1 MTAGSQT
8 PYLLG
13 LLSERDATRYL
24 TTPVLQGVE
33 RMPRLALDKACTP
46 LDDES
51 RWEAGPVRELID
63 EAMER
68 FDGEK
73 TTQADA
79 WLAPRLHAMM
89 RMNRREAADSR
100 RWNFLA
106 LRLAPDYVLWRNS
119 PKATKRNPVPQVNRA
134 HFVGPYHKQ
143 TFSRLWWAAE
153 LFRNG
158 PDYGPVEVACGNQE
172 SFNTVLRLEI
182 IYHQATAQTMIKLMQ
197 EGAVRKGRP
206 LNGLAKAIN
215 SAGSTLLFDVLAP
228 DPPWDGRA
236 HDMWVKDAASAFVQY
251 DALPEGPD
259 DGSVTDRDVDA
270 LLPLFRELF
279 ATADIRGEKPAES
292 E

>member
-1 MTAGSQT
+1 MTAAPQT

-13 LLSERDATRYL
+13 LLPERDATRYL
-24 TTPVLQGVE
+24 TTSVLQGVE
-33 RMPRLALDKACTP
+33 RLPRLAIDKACTP
-46 LDDES
+46 LENEP

-63 EAMER
+63 EAMDR
-68 FDGEK
+68 FDGRA
-73 TTQADA
+73 TQADA
-79 WLAPRLHAMM
+79 WLAPRLHAML
-89 RMNRREAADSR
+89 RMNRQEAADSR

-106 LRLAPDYVLWRNS
+106 LRLAPDYVFWRNP
-119 PKATKRNPVPQVNRA
+119 PKVSKNSPVPQANRA
-134 HFVGPYHKQ
+134 HFVGPFHKQ

-158 PDYGPVEVACGNQE
+158 SDYGPVEVACGNQE

-182 IYHQATAQTMIKLMQ
+182 VCHQVTAQALIRLMQ
-197 EGAVRKGRP
+197 EGAVRKGRS

-236 HDMWVKDAASAFVQY
+236 NDQWVKDAASAFVQY

-259 DGSVTDRDVDA
+259 DGSVTSQDVDA

-279 ATADIRGEKPAES
+279 ATADIRGGKPS
-292 E
+292 EGE